1 MGCDGR
7 ESVERRV
14 AAPGCVGICALA
26 EELLEDG
33 GVGIA
38 AGLPQR
44 LGGHPPIVMSGLG
57 EERGGATCALMTR
70 EAGAEF
76 AAGAEQAGFGG
87 GFGDAQAFGDFGQR

>member
-1 MGCDGR
+1 MGVALG
-7 ESVERRV
+7 EGVERRV
-14 AAPGCVGICALA
+14 AAPGRIGICALA

-33 GVGIA
+33 GIGIA

-44 LGGHPPIVMSGLG
+44 LGGHPPIVMNGLG
-57 EERGGATCALMTR
+57 EQRRGATRTLMAR

-87 GFGDAQAFGDFGQR
+87 GFSDAQAFGDFGQR